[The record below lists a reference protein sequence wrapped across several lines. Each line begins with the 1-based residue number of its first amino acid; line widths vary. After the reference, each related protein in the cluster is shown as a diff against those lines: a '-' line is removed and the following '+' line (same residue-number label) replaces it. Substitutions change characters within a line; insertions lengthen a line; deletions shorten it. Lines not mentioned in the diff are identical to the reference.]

1 MKSKFLLVIII
12 TSVLTQCKDKSTGQ
26 QFENNISNNHQTLT
40 QNNTIKTEGELVII
54 PDLKVEISLSNDA
67 IQKLQ
72 DNKESVI
79 TSLLL
84 YGSVEDEDT
93 LPEDIRNK
101 IGPDGLR
108 LGLFEIEEKNISGIM
123 MFDFNKLTIP
133 KNLYDKLINSDFSFN
148 INVFSGRRHFK
159 DNILNMESY
168 DAKLSTIISKGNKIK
183 LSGHLIP
190 EAILADH

>member
-133 KNLYDKLINSDFSFN
+133 KNLYDKLINNDFSFN